1 MYFLFTS
8 RRRHTRCALVTGVQT
23 CALPSSWVA
32 AAATSVHP
40 RHDEEPA
47 FMFDTLQD
55 AWRAFT
61 AIPYIHLY
69 VTGIWIAYMI
79 GLGGWIVL
87 QKREPVTTLSW
98 PLGLAA
104 LPVVGLLG
112 AEEPPS
118 ALHALMRLSSAFC
131 CSKK

>member
-1 MYFLFTS
+1 MIRRPPRSTRTDTLFPYTTLFRS
-8 RRRHTRCALVTGVQT
+8 
-23 CALPSSWVA
+23 A

-61 AIPYIHLY
+61 DIPYIHLY

-87 QKREPVTTLSW
+87 QKREPVAPLSW
-98 PLGLAA
+98 LLGMAA
-104 LPVVGLLG
+104 LPVVGLLVDQVCG
-112 AEEPPS
+112 PPKIRRQGLRRQDRKS
-118 ALHALMRLSSAFC
+118 
-131 CSKK
+131 